1 MQYLLPMGSPFA
13 YRSKPRQCACGATQ
27 LSVEPTRR
35 VVGNVLSRARSDA
48 VASDSQRIYLLFLVV
63 LLLVVRPAGQLGA
76 GGSEFAAALIHIHED
91 HCVSQSS
98 QVGHVHRAV
107 APDSRDVVPVYA
119 PSSGG
124 PSPRMNVIFEADLV
138 DGDSPLTTAF
148 VQRVAQIGRVVDGFC
163 TQHGIM

>member
-1 MQYLLPMGSPFA
+1 
-13 YRSKPRQCACGATQ
+13 
-27 LSVEPTRR
+27 
-35 VVGNVLSRARSDA
+35 
-48 VASDSQRIYLLFLVV
+48 VV
-63 LLLVVRPAGQLGA
+63 LLLVVRSAGQLGA

-119 PSSGG
+119 PSSSGG
-124 PSPRMNVIFEADLV
+124 PSPHMNVLFEAELV
-138 DGDSPLTTAF
+138 DGDSLLTTAF